1 MPSSGSIGDYGSGMS
16 SGSIGDYGYVER
28 GYDVDYWLVVGD
40 TTKALIFNILLI
52 G

>member
-28 GYDVDYWLVVGD
+28 GYDVDY
-40 TTKALIFNILLI
+40 
-52 G
+52 